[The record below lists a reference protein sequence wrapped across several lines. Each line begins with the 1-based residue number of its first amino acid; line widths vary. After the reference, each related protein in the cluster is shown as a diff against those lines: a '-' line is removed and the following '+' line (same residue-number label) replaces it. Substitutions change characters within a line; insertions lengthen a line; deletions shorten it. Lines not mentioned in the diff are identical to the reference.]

1 MENKGKTWSRGTN
14 SRLPFVVISLVAC
27 FDALRLIPKLPSSPS
42 FKQVS
47 LYQAALG
54 QYRRA
59 SSEMANERKTARR
72 EEGKSCKHIYR
83 YLSSA
88 QYPARFLKNRFTYQ
102 NVKGAVLE
110 GFTCST
116 CLLDTA
122 RTTRSHWLSV
132 EVNSQN
138 WPINFFLDPLS
149 PPSCKLPWI
158 LAIFFSRAAIERGR
172 DVSNVSG
179 TQDASKLTVT

>member
-14 SRLPFVVISLVAC
+14 SRLPFFVNVNLDFSSSLFWPAT
-27 FDALRLIPKLPSSPS
+27 FNP
-42 FKQVS
+42 Q
-47 LYQAALG
+47 
-54 QYRRA
+54 A
-59 SSEMANERKTARR
+59 SSKLACTRPLSVSTGERALKWRTSEKRR
-72 EEGKSCKHIYR
+72 EERRENPVSIFIDTSVQH
-83 YLSSA
+83 STT
-88 QYPARFLKNRFTYQ
+88 PASWKT
-102 NVKGAVLE
+102 VLRIKMSKVR
-110 GFTCST
+110 CWRVSHAPR
-116 CLLDTA
+116 LLDTA

>member
-14 SRLPFVVISLVAC
+14 SRLPFFVNVNLDFSSSLFWRAP
-27 FDALRLIPKLPSSPS
+27 FNP
-42 FKQVS
+42 Q
-47 LYQAALG
+47 
-54 QYRRA
+54 A
-59 SSEMANERKTARR
+59 SSKLACTRALSVSTGERAVKWRTSEKRR
-72 EEGKSCKHIYR
+72 EERRENPVSILNG

-110 GFTCST
+110 GFTRSI

-158 LAIFFSRAAIERGR
+158 LAIFLSRAAIERGR

-179 TQDASKLTVT
+179 TQDASKLNVT

>member
-1 MENKGKTWSRGTN
+1 
-14 SRLPFVVISLVAC
+14 
-27 FDALRLIPKLPSSPS
+27 
-42 FKQVS
+42 
-47 LYQAALG
+47 
-54 QYRRA
+54 
-59 SSEMANERKTARR
+59 MANERKTARR
-72 EEGKSCKHIYR
+72 EKGKSCKHIYR

-116 CLLDTA
+116 CFLDTA

-149 PPSCKLPWI
+149 PPSWKLPWI

-179 TQDASKLTVT
+179 NSFQVTYSMHIRGTVKLAAHVSLLYVRNISETIGICGSIILLTFRSTISLIRT